1 MGRVLSISS
10 QTVYGPVGNSVCVPA
25 LQSQGHDVMALPTV
39 LLSHH
44 PGHGSPHVVPY
55 ADDFMLGVVNDLDRL
70 GQLAKVDAVLTGY
83 FASAAQVRVAVE
95 AISVVKAAN
104 PKAMVLVDPV
114 MGDHGKLY
122 VKEEIAVAIRDQ
134 LLPLATIATPN
145 HFELGWLTGTSSTTS
160 AEALS
165 AAGKL
170 SVPEVIITSI
180 PQQDGLISTF
190 GVTRDSTFAHH
201 MRREDKVPN
210 GTGDL
215 LAGLYLAQRL
225 KSPPQLAFAMTMKF
239 VERAI
244 QLSKGKPELAVAQ
257 TLFVT

>member
-10 QTVYGPVGNSVCVPA
+10 QTVFGPVGNSVCVPA

-44 PGHGSPHVVPY
+44 PGHGNPHVVSY
-55 ADDFMLGVVNDLDRL
+55 ADDFLLGVVNDLDRL
-70 GQLAKVDAVLTGY
+70 RQLAKVDAVLTGY
-83 FASAAQVRVAVE
+83 FASAAQVKVAVE
-95 AISVVKAAN
+95 AISVIKAAN

-122 VKEEIAVAIRDQ
+122 VKEDIAVAIRDH
-134 LLPLATIATPN
+134 LLPLASITTPN
-145 HFELGWLTGTSSTTS
+145 HFELSWLTGTSSATS

-165 AAGKL
+165 AAAKL
-170 SVPEVIITSI
+170 SVPEVIITSV

-190 GVTRDSTFAHH
+190 GVTRESTMAHH
-201 MRREDKVPN
+201 MRREEKVPN

-225 KSPPQLAFAMTMKF
+225 KNPPQLAFAMTMKF

-244 QLSKGKPELAVAQ
+244 QLSKGKPELVVAQ
-257 TLFVT
+257 TLFVH